1 MKPDVARVIAFRDDM
16 ASSIG
21 RQLGVSLFISLL
33 VPGMLAGQAAIWWL
47 DQRQRANLAAN
58 LRDET
63 VSVLAALT
71 RGVDGLRLDRQ
82 ALDPAYR
89 RPLSGHY
96 FLVIIPAARWRSRSL
111 WDTQL
116 KEPRQAGLSDTL
128 VDGPGEQKLL
138 RYRAQYQMAGQPVI
152 VVVAQNYAPQLD
164 DFTRLKTGGLVAWV
178 LILILLAAVQQ
189 WLIRR
194 GLRPLRRVREQLKQ
208 FREGQRT
215 TLDKNVVRELK
226 PLVEEVNRLQEDIE
240 RQLRRSRHA
249 VGDLGHGL
257 KTPLAVM
264 KNQCRAELLAVSPA
278 LAANFNEQLSQ
289 MEASIKRAL
298 GRARIAAGATPTN
311 RFVPAEDVP
320 LLLRTLERAHDRDL
334 HLEVKGA
341 LPAILPLERDDM
353 LELLGNLLDN
363 ACKWA
368 RQTVT
373 LALQR
378 QPRALIISVA
388 DDGPGIAPTQ
398 RQAVLERG
406 QRLDQQVSGHGLGLN
421 IVSDMVEAYGGEL
434 SLDESP
440 GGGLLVRVCLPLP
453 GLESKN

>member
-1 MKPDVARVIAFRDDM
+1 M
-16 ASSIG
+16 G
-21 RQLGVSLFISLL
+21 RQLGISLFISLL
-33 VPGMLAGQAAIWWL
+33 VPGVLAGQATIWWL
-47 DQRQRANLAAN
+47 DQRQRTTLAAS

-71 RGVDGLRLDRQ
+71 RGVNGLRLDRQ

-96 FLVIIPAARWRSRSL
+96 FLVIIPSARWRSRSL

-116 KEPRQAGLSDTL
+116 EAPRQAGLSTTL
-128 VDGPGEQKLL
+128 VDGPREQKLL
-138 RYRAQYQMAGQPVI
+138 RYRAQYQMAGRPI
-152 VVVAQNYAPQLD
+152 TIVVAQNYAPQLD
-164 DFTRLKTGGLVAWV
+164 DFTRLKTVGLLAWV
-178 LILILLAAVQQ
+178 LLLALLAVVQQ
-189 WLIRR
+189 GLIRR

-264 KNQCRAELLAVSPA
+264 KNQCHTELLAVSPA
-278 LAANFNEQLSQ
+278 LADSFNEQLLQ
-289 MEASIKRAL
+289 MEANIKRAL
-298 GRARIAAGATPTN
+298 GRARIATGATLAN
-311 RFVPAEDVP
+311 RFAPAEDVP
-320 LLLRTLERAHDRDL
+320 LLLRTLERAHNRDL
-334 HLEVKGA
+334 RLEVKGA
-341 LPAILPLERDDM
+341 LPALLPLERDDM
-353 LELLGNLLDN
+353 LEILGNLLDN

-368 RQTVT
+368 YKTVT

-378 QPRALIISVA
+378 QSRTLMIAVA
-388 DDGPGIAPTQ
+388 DDGPGIEPTH
-398 RQAVLERG
+398 RQAVLGRG
-406 QRLDQQVSGHGLGLN
+406 QRLDQQVSGHGLGLS

-434 SLDESP
+434 SLDDRPE
-440 GGGLLVRVCLPLP
+440 GGLLVQVRLPLP
-453 GLESKN
+453 G